1 MNPRVA
7 LCIQA
12 VQDTLRDVVRT
23 APAKIDAISPVMIGM
38 ERGNEMAQALVFE
51 PGEEIAKYLTFAQIV
66 IREEHLDVVAFSAEA
81 WAVSEDEFRLLPPM
95 DVRTPSVM
103 EGRQEVMTITA
114 TDGDMV
120 WVTTAEITRP
130 KHNYTLGPFDEPV
143 VQSNPRGTSVGAALL
158 ASVSRN
164 LEDADESARKEQE
177 DRGGADDDAGAQG
190 AAGNGTHP

>member
-7 LCIQA
+7 LVIQA

-23 APAKIDAISPVMIGM
+23 APAQIESLSPVMIGL
-38 ERGNEMAQALVFE
+38 EDRSDVAQALVFE
-51 PGEEIAKYLTFAQIV
+51 PGDEISKYVTFAQMV
-66 IREEHLDVVAFSAEA
+66 IREENLHVVAFSAEA
-81 WAVSEDEFRLLPPM
+81 WAVGEEEFRTLPPM
-95 DVRTPSVM
+95 DLRTPSVM

-114 TDGDMV
+114 TDGETV

-130 KHNYTLGPFDEPV
+130 KRNYTLGPFDEPAI
-143 VQSNPRGTSVGAALL
+143 QSDPRGTSVGAALL

-177 DRGGADDDAGAQG
+177 DRGGADDDARPEGGAG
-190 AAGNGTHP
+190 ADA